1 LACILPGHFNTGINP
16 DSMEE
21 AKLVEISNINLM
33 KELKNYPIISEEYA
47 RDFKNNR
54 MEMII
59 VIRVIAGEVGDT

>member
-1 LACILPGHFNTGINP
+1 
-16 DSMEE
+16 MEE

-33 KELKNYPIISEEYA
+33 KELTNYPIISEEYA